1 MKYLVSATVIW
12 AFSFSLIGVYLSG
25 KVDPYFSAW
34 FRVTLAALLFAPLLF
49 KYRVSVQ
56 KALILMGIGAV
67 QLGLMYVFYYQSFE
81 ILSVPEVLI
90 FTIFTPI
97 YVTLIHDFYRRRFSA
112 NYLLTA
118 TMAVAG
124 TAVIRWGSISTDF
137 WIGFLVIQASNF
149 CFAFGQVSYKV
160 LKKDP
165 TETTVGDFSYFYL
178 GAWIIAT
185 VTFFSFG
192 SAKYPDSATQWWV
205 LIWLGL
211 VASGIGYFLWNM
223 GSRNVNAGAL
233 AIMNNALVPAGLL
246 VNIAIWN
253 READIIR
260 LALGSAILLT
270 SLWLNQRA
278 AKQNVKSNTA
288 VSANSEA

>member
-34 FRVTLAALLFAPLLF
+34 FRITLAALLFAPLLF
-49 KYRVSVQ
+49 KCRMPVR
-56 KALILMGIGAV
+56 KAMLLMGIGAV

-97 YVTLIHDFYRRRFSA
+97 YVTLIHDFYRRKFSG

-118 TMAVAG
+118 ILAVAG

-137 WIGFLVIQASNF
+137 WIGFLIIQASNF

-160 LKKDP
+160 LKKESG
-165 TETTVGDFSYFYL
+165 ETAVGDFSYFYL
-178 GAWIIAT
+178 GAWIVAT
-185 VTFFSFG
+185 LTFFTLG
-192 SAKYPDSATQWWV
+192 STKYPDSATQWWV
-205 LIWLGL
+205 LIWLGI
-211 VASGIGYFLWNM
+211 VASGIGYFLWNL
-223 GSRNVNAGAL
+223 GAREVNAGAL

-253 READIIR
+253 READVLR
-260 LALGSAILLT
+260 LTVGSAILLT
-270 SLWLNQRA
+270 SLWLNSRA
-278 AKQNVKSNTA
+278 TISRSGNLTTP
-288 VSANSEA
+288 SAGTKA